1 MRMGNEL
8 SHLPA
13 GRSAMKIATDQQ
25 EAFCKTAVVELRKLG
40 ICFAEDHI
48 AQMSHFAG
56 GKSGTPSTGMDA
68 NFTAPLTTGSVNTPI
83 QFLQEWLPGFVEII
97 TQARKIDNLV
107 GVTTQGSFEDEEIVQ
122 GVMEHKG
129 EATPYGDFTNTPLA
143 SWNVNWIRRSIVRFE
158 EGMQVGR
165 LEEMRAARMR
175 VNSADSKRIA
185 AATALEINRNRI
197 GFNGYNGGANRT
209 YGFLN
214 DPSLPAYV
222 SVPNGAAGTSTWATK
237 TFLEIVSDLLTA
249 LVALRVGSR
258 DIIDVKKT
266 PLMLALPTAAVD
278 RLSTVSDADHKSVYQ
293 WLMENYSNITIESI
307 PELDSANGGDNVF
320 YLYAMAVTDSG
331 SDDSRTFIQVV
342 PSRFQSMGVD
352 QKTKSYEESYANAT
366 AGIMLKRPYAVR
378 RFSGI

>member
-56 GKSGTPSTGMDA
+56 GKSGTSSTGMDA

-143 SWNVNWIRRSIVRFE
+143 SWNVNWIHRSIVRFE

-214 DPSLPAYV
+214 DPSLPAYI
-222 SVPNGAAGTSTWATK
+222 SVANGAAGGSTWGTK
-237 TFLEIVSDLLTA
+237 TFLEIVSDALTS
-249 LVALRVGSR
+249 LVALRVQSR

-266 PLMLALPTAAVD
+266 PIMWALPTAAVD

-293 WLMENYSNITIESI
+293 WLTENYPNVSIESI

-320 YLYAMAVTDSG
+320 YMYAMSVTDSG

-366 AGIMLKRPYAVR
+366 AGIMLKRPYAVVR
-378 RFSGI
+378 YSGI